1 MYSHTFPEKT
11 KKNQEKT
18 LNLSNRYTLWEI
30 KHLLGKLRYKTI
42 MRKEEIS
49 LDKNKKK
56 GNIIQKQYT
65 YLH

>member
-1 MYSHTFPEKT
+1 MDSHTFSEKT